1 MAAHGESPR
10 RSQDLETWCAF
21 ADGRLSHLTPME
33 RACLELVAQRRSSKE
48 IAKQLGIAKSSVDTY
63 CDRARSKL
71 AVADR
76 YAAARLLAAE
86 SAGAV
91 AAPFGPDLPVTS
103 FRAGGLQS
111 ISLFA
116 FGVLLLV
123 SALST
128 MLSAL
133 QVLEAMKVRP

>member
-1 MAAHGESPR
+1 MATHGDSPR
-10 RSQDLETWCAF
+10 RSQHFETWCAF
-21 ADGRLSHLTPME
+21 ADGRLSQLTTME

-76 YAAARLLAAE
+76 YAAARLLTAE
-86 SAGAV
+86 SAGV
-91 AAPFGPDLPVTS
+91 VVGPLGPDLPTTS
-103 FRAGGLQS
+103 FRLGGLQG
-111 ISLFA
+111 IGLFA
-116 FGVLLLV
+116 FGVLLLLSV
-123 SALST
+123 LST